1 MLLRSRAKLA
11 APPLAAMHGRALS
24 APDPKTQQVV
34 RGVCSNYLADVKPG
48 DELVMT
54 GAGGDVDGCQQ
65 LSMSCC

>member
-1 MLLRSRAKLA
+1 
-11 APPLAAMHGRALS
+11 MHGRALS